1 MIIFAN
7 DCVAVNKTVVNKY
20 TILFKKHSHPR
31 GNGIL
36 LTVPTTTNNKI
47 VN

>member
-20 TILFKKHSHPR
+20 TILSKNTLILG

-36 LTVPTTTNNKI
+36 LTALTTTNNKI
-47 VN
+47 AN